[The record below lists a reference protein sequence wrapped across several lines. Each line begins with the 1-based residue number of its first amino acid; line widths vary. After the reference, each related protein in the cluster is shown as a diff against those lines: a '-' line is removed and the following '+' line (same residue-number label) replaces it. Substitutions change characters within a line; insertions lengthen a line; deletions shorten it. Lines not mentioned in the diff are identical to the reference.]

1 MLRALAVAVAL
12 PLAPA
17 SLGAQDLNVILA
29 AEDAEARLGHSPFEI
44 LEFRTIRPGGRP
56 RLAHLSFPDSE
67 NVWVKW
73 TPAPRGGAAD
83 NAEPRYEIAAYR
95 LQKLFLDEAEYVVPP
110 TLPRV
115 VAPSSYPDHGAG
127 VRATFAEAD
136 GVLVVLQLWLQEV
149 TSRGVW
155 DEARLLE
162 DSVYAR
168 HAANANILTYLINH
182 GDSNTGN
189 FLIARDTDRP
199 RLFSVDNGIAFSA
212 TPSRDGAEWRHLRVR
227 RLPRATVE
235 RLRSIRLADLEAV
248 LGVVVQ
254 LEVHDGELV
263 LVEPGRNLAPRRPVR
278 RQGDVIQLGL
288 TANEIAAVAR
298 RLRDLLRDID
308 RGRIE
313 TF

>member
-1 MLRALAVAVAL
+1 VGALV
-12 PLAPA
+12 LAAGLLSAGA
-17 SLGAQDLNVILA
+17 SLEAQDLNVILA
-29 AEDAEARLGHSPFEI
+29 ADDAEARLGRSPFEI
-44 LEFRTIRPGGRP
+44 LEFRTIRPGSRP
-56 RLAHLSFPDSE
+56 RLAHLAFPGGES
-67 NVWVKW
+67 VWVKW

-83 NAEPRYEIAAYR
+83 NAEPRYDIAAYR
-95 LQKLFLDEAEYVVPP
+95 LQKLFLDEADYVVPP
-110 TLPRV
+110 TVPRV
-115 VAPSSYPDHGAG
+115 VPVASYPDGGPG
-127 VRATFAEAD
+127 VRATFPGTGA
-136 GVLVVLQLWLQEV
+136 VLVVLQLWLHEV

-155 DEARLLE
+155 DETRLRE

-168 HAANANILTYLINH
+168 HAANTNILTYLINH

-189 FLIARDTDRP
+189 FLISRNPDQP

-212 TPSRDGAEWRHLRVR
+212 TPVRGGDDWRYLRVR

-235 RLRSIRLADLEAV
+235 RLRSIRPADLEAV

-254 LEVHDGELV
+254 LEVHDGKLA
-263 LVEPGRNLAPRRPVR
+263 LAEPGPNLAPRRPVR
-278 RQGDVIQLGL
+278 RQGDLIQLGL
-288 TANEIAAVAR
+288 TANEIGAVAR